1 MFTFKD
7 WIANWRGRYGYSS
20 PSTKV
25 LRTQTPT
32 SILFIFGLSINQFN
46 IYKIGY
52 QEQMSL

>member
-25 LRTQTPT
+25 LRTQPKPQP
-32 SILFIFGLSINQFN
+32 LFYLFSVFQ
-46 IYKIGY
+46 
-52 QEQMSL
+52 